1 MIYKHKTFK
10 LTFKE
15 THRTCECRNYIHVL
29 IEIDKFY
36 HYEPYTLGMQAWFA
50 IAENGDVFDD
60 NYIHIEAICV

>member
-15 THRTCECRNYIHVL
+15 THRTCECRNYIQVL

-60 NYIHIEAICV
+60 NYIHIEAICE